1 MCNAARSAG
10 AAVRWS
16 VPLSNEEARLAA
28 QPPAGP
34 ANARA
39 LAWSIVVHVIALGL
53 LFVGLKWTHA
63 EREVS
68 VKGPIIEASLVID
81 PEAVQAPAPKPKPT
95 PPKPKPQPPKPKPP
109 EPEPVPVEPEPE
121 PTPPPSE
128 DRTDQEFIDEMGLL
142 EEAEIEREQEERR
155 RQEQIELEQ
164 EERRERRE
172 RREQEREEQIADLES
187 DRREAEDARMEELL
201 AQEQSESQTQP
212 RPGNEGQDDDLL
224 AQYALAL
231 QQAITQEWTRPDTVP
246 LGQKCRITILQ
257 IPGGEVVGAEVDPSC
272 PFDALGRRSIE
283 AAVMKATPLPYQG
296 FEDVFDR
303 RLNITFTARDR
314 Y

>member
-1 MCNAARSAG
+1 MNA
-10 AAVRWS
+10 
-16 VPLSNEEARLAA
+16 EDARLAA
-28 QPPAGP
+28 QPSGR

-39 LAWSIVVHVIALGL
+39 LAWSIVVHTIALGL
-53 LFVGLKWTHA
+53 LFIGLKWTHS

-68 VKGPIIEASLVID
+68 IKGPIIEASLVID
-81 PEAVQAPAPKPKPT
+81 PAAVQAPAPRPKPPKPKPT
-95 PPKPKPQPPKPKPP
+95 PVPPKPKPP

-121 PTPPPSE
+121 PTPPPSD

-142 EEAEIEREQEERR
+142 EQAEIEREQEERR
-155 RQEQIELEQ
+155 RREQIELEQ

-172 RREQEREEQIADLES
+172 RRERERAEQIEDLER

-201 AQEQSESQTQP
+201 AQEQAQSQP
-212 RPGNEGQDDDLL
+212 RPGNEGVDDDLR

-246 LGQKCRITILQ
+246 LGQKCKITILQ

-272 PFDALGRRSIE
+272 PYDTLGRRSIE

-296 FEDVFDR
+296 FEDVFER

>member
-1 MCNAARSAG
+1 MKS
-10 AAVRWS
+10 
-16 VPLSNEEARLAA
+16 EEARLAA
-28 QPPAGP
+28 PPPRGP

-53 LFVGLKWTHA
+53 LFIGLKWTHA
-63 EREVS
+63 DRVVS

-81 PEAVQAPAPKPKPT
+81 PAAVQAPAPKPKPT
-95 PPKPKPQPPKPKPP
+95 PPKPKPKPPKPKPP
-109 EPEPVPVEPEPE
+109 EPEPVTVEPELE

-142 EEAEIEREQEERR
+142 EEAETKREQELRR

-172 RREQEREEQIADLES
+172 RREQEREEQIADLER

-201 AQEQSESQTQP
+201 AQEQATSQP
-212 RPGNEGQDDDLL
+212 RPGNEGEDDDLL

-246 LGQKCRITILQ
+246 LGQKCSITILQ

-272 PFDALGRRSIE
+272 PYDTLGRRSIE

-296 FEDVFDR
+296 FESVFER